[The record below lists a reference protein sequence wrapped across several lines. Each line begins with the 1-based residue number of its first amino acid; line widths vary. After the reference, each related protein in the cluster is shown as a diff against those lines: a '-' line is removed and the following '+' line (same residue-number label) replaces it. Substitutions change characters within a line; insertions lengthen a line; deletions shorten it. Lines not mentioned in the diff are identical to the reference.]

1 MVGFIRRRSSAPDPV
16 GRLLESFR
24 PDMLR
29 FALWLA
35 RDRSVAEDVVQEAM
49 LRAWRSHAELKDA
62 RAARPWLLT
71 IVRREHARL
80 FERKRLPTTTL
91 DELTEAD
98 AAHLAGPDEPE
109 LLGLRL
115 AILRLADEY
124 REPLVLQVL
133 GGFST
138 AEIAAEL
145 GLSQSAVLTRLFRAR
160 NQLRSLYGFEPAAD
174 DLVSEAAP

>member
-1 MVGFIRRRSSAPDPV
+1 MVGFIRRRSEPDLR
-16 GRLLESFR
+16 GQLLESFR

-35 RDRSVAEDVVQEAM
+35 RDRSVAEDVVQESM
-49 LRAWRSHAELKDA
+49 LRAWRSRGELKDA
-62 RAARPWLLT
+62 QAARPWLLT

-80 FERKRLPTTTL
+80 YERKRLPTTAL
-91 DELTEAD
+91 DELPESD
-98 AAHLAGPDEPE
+98 ALQLAGPDEPE

-115 AILRLADEY
+115 AILRLADDY
-124 REPLVLQVL
+124 REPLVMQVL

-145 GLSQSAVLTRLFRAR
+145 QLSQSAVLTRLFRAR
-160 NQLRSLYGFEPAAD
+160 NQLRSLYG
-174 DLVSEAAP
+174 LAPVEDVDAVGETP